1 MRRPTSAPGLEAE
14 VHPLTSSVRH
24 LSPLTRVRTSGVPL
38 ALRERTTGGLPVVL
52 AALGLALVLAVAYL
66 SLPLSG
72 TDLSAAEAHR
82 DFASR
87 HPLTPIDLRWY
98 GGIDQFGYSLLSQ
111 LVTVALGSRL
121 AGALALVV
129 SAPLFAQLL
138 TRVGARRPYLG
149 ALAGTAC
156 IAANLVSGRIAYAL
170 GVAAGLTAL
179 VLLLSRRPVTA
190 ALAAALTAALS
201 PVAGL
206 FLGLVA
212 VGLLLHRELR
222 RSALALGALV
232 AVVLLV
238 QSLLFGDGGSNTIS
252 GKDARHAVALLLV
265 VAVCVH
271 VREVRVV
278 ALLAA
283 SLTVV
288 LLLVPNPVGLAVM
301 RLPVM
306 FALPVLVAFVSRRLV
321 AVVAVAG
328 VLWYQ
333 PPLMTSDW
341 THRGED
347 VAQRG
352 YFTPLA
358 DQLATLRPSGRVE
371 VVPTRNSWE
380 AAWVAGPELALARGW
395 LRQADTRWN
404 PLFFSGELT
413 ADAYR
418 AWVRDNAVEYV
429 AVPRTHVSW
438 VGSRERDLLETPP
451 PWLQQIWQDP
461 NWRLFRVAEATPIVS
476 APAKT
481 ARLTEA
487 ALDFQAPRAGRYE
500 VKVRWSRWLTAGE
513 GVCVRR
519 LGKWI
524 ELDVRTPG
532 AVTLTSSLLPATGC
546 S

>member
-1 MRRPTSAPGLEAE
+1 M
-14 VHPLTSSVRH
+14 HPATSSVRH
-24 LSPLTRVRTSGVPL
+24 LSPLTRVRTSGGPL
-38 ALRERTTGGLPVVL
+38 PLHEPSPAALPVVL
-52 AALGLALVLAVAYL
+52 SALGLALVLAVVYL
-66 SLPLSG
+66 GLPLSG
-72 TDLSAAEAHR
+72 TDLSASEAHR
-82 DFASR
+82 DFAAR

-121 AGALALVV
+121 AGAVSLVV
-129 SAPLFAQLL
+129 AAPLFAHLL
-138 TRVGARRPYLG
+138 TRTGARRPYLG
-149 ALAGTAC
+149 ALAGAAC

-170 GVAAGLTAL
+170 GVAAGLAAL
-179 VLLLSRRPVTA
+179 DLLLARRPVLA
-190 ALAAALTAALS
+190 VLAAVLTVAFS

-212 VGLLLHRELR
+212 AGLLLRRELR
-222 RSALALGALV
+222 RSALVLGAV
-232 AVVLLV
+232 VGVVLLT
-238 QSLLFGDGGSNTIS
+238 QSLLFGDGGTNTIS
-252 GKDARHAVALLLV
+252 GSDTRHAVALLLV
-265 VAVCVH
+265 VAVCV
-271 VREVRVV
+271 RAAEVRAV
-278 ALLAA
+278 ALLTAA
-283 SLTVV
+283 LTVV

-321 AVVAVAG
+321 AAVAVAA

-341 THRGED
+341 QNRGED
-347 VAQRG
+347 VSQRA

-358 DQLATLRPSGRVE
+358 DQLAALRPTGRVE

-380 AAWVAGPELALARGW
+380 AAWIAGPDVALARGW

-413 ADAYR
+413 AEAYR
-418 AWVRDNAVEYV
+418 AWVLDNAVEYV
-429 AVPRTHVSW
+429 AVPQTHVSW
-438 VGSRERDLLETPP
+438 VGARERDLLETPP

-461 NWRLFRVAEATPIVS
+461 NWRLFRVAEASTIVA
-476 APAKT
+476 APAQR

-487 ALDFQAPRAGRYE
+487 ALRFEAPQAGRYE

-519 LGKWI
+519 LGNWT
-524 ELDVRTPG
+524 ELDVRAPG
-532 AVTLTSSLLPATGC
+532 PVTLTSSLLPATGC